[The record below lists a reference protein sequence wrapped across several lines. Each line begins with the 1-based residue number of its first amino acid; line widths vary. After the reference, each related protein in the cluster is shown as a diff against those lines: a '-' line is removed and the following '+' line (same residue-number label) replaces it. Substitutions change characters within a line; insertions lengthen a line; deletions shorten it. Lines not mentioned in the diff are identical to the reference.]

1 MPFKRHLK
9 LLSFGQYYVSM
20 GSIVRCKELFVRIC
34 CAPNAQIVRTNCA
47 PKRIFAKPLQYH
59 CNAYAI
65 NIHPASLLLAIIS
78 LHLRSRYNSLLKT
91 HATHYGHNHN
101 TLSLCAE
108 TLHLS
113 IETRVS
119 TTSIVQI
126 QEIDLKPTLFH
137 FFILYLRKSERQW
150 AKR

>member
-9 LLSFGQYYVSM
+9 VLSFGQYYVSM
-20 GSIVRCKELFVRIC
+20 GSIVWCKELFVRIC
-34 CAPNAQIVRTNCA
+34 CA

-65 NIHPASLLLAIIS
+65 NIHPASLFLAIIS
-78 LHLRSRYNSLLKT
+78 LHLRNRHNSLLKT
-91 HATHYGHNHN
+91 YATHYGHNHN